1 MAYGIITYKSDGT
14 TVVLQNSSKSGV
26 FARSFTCTAS
36 DYTYL
41 TPGGQY
47 SDSYYNKEFPE
58 YNGRT
63 LYLFNLKTGNSSPA
77 VFKSA
82 AGVNT
87 VTWNISSPSSY
98 FVDPKFTVGLT
109 TVYLFIK

>member
-1 MAYGIITYKSDGT
+1 MAYGLVTYKADGT
-14 TVVLQNSSKSGV
+14 TIVLQNSTKSGV

-36 DYTYL
+36 DYTYIN
-41 TPGGQY
+41 TT
-47 SDSYYNKEFPE
+47 DSWYGYYNKQFPE

-63 LYLFNLKTGNSSPA
+63 LYFFILRPGNSNPFI
-77 VFKSA
+77 FKSL

-87 VTWNISSPSSY
+87 LSWDIDSPSSY